1 MERCS
6 FKEFTDCYPH
16 ESSLAIPPSRVG
28 DSCRWQL
35 MFQSE
40 GVWNLFAWGSCSIF
54 EVSSHHAKCTC
65 GNYCTQSF

>member
-1 MERCS
+1 M
-6 FKEFTDCYPH
+6 CYPQ

-40 GVWNLFAWGSCSIF
+40 GVWNLFDWGSCSIF
-54 EVSSHHAKCTC
+54 EVSSHNAKCIC
-65 GNYCTQSF
+65 GNYYTQSF